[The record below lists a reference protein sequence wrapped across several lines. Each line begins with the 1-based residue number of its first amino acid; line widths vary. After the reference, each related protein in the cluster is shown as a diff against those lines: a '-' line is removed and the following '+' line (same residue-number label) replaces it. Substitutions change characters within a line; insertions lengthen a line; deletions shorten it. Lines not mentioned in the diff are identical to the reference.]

1 MIPLQLVA
9 LVVVGAAGLAVV
21 LTRDLLRQALL
32 NSFFGLLLVVLFLV
46 FQAPDVALSALAVGA
61 GAAPLVILA
70 ALAKLREREERRR

>member
-9 LVVVGAAGLAVV
+9 VLLVGAGGLAVV

-32 NSFFGLLLVVLFLV
+32 NSFFGLVLVVLFLV
-46 FQAPDVALSALAVGA
+46 FQAPDVALSALAVGG

-70 ALAKLREREERRR
+70 TLAKLKGRR